1 MEVAFSLSTYARS
14 LDWEKTMTKKDESLV
29 TGVFNSRGDATRAI
43 EMLEERG
50 FRDSDISLLMSDS
63 VGKDFKIEDSSKMPE
78 GLAAGAT
85 AGGVIGALVAGLT
98 AVGTIAT
105 GGGLLIAGPLVAILA
120 GGGAG
125 AGVGGVIGGLVGA
138 GMTEHEAKLFAKELE
153 DGRILVAVHCSTDA
167 RKETAEEVFE
177 ATSGVVS
184 VK

>member
-1 MEVAFSLSTYARS
+1 
-14 LDWEKTMTKKDESLV
+14 MTRKDETLV
-29 TGVFNSRGDATRAI
+29 TGLFKTRVDATQAI
-43 EMLEERG
+43 RRLEDKG
-50 FRDSDISLLMSDS
+50 FQDGDISMLMSDS

-125 AGVGGVIGGLVGA
+125 AGVGGIIGGLAGA
-138 GMTEHEAKLFAKELE
+138 GMPEHEAKLFASELE
-153 DGRILVAVHCSTDA
+153 DGRILVAVHCSSDA

-177 ATSGVVS
+177 AASGMVS
-184 VK
+184 VEEG